1 MIIIDANIILRY
13 LLNDHPQLSQ
23 QATQIIENQSVS
35 VPIEVICEVVYV
47 LYKVYQIPKKEI
59 QQQITS
65 LLDENLISMDKLEVV
80 KYALLSFAN
89 DNIDIV
95 DAILLAYCVIENKS
109 VLTFDKKLNRFL
121 EQKLSSFL

>member
-1 MIIIDANIILRY
+1 MILIDANVILRY

-23 QATQIIENQSVS
+23 QAAQIIDNQSVS
-35 VPIEVICEVVYV
+35 APIEVICEVVYV

-59 QQQITS
+59 QQQISS
-65 LLDENLISMDKLEVV
+65 LLDENLITVDKPEVV
-80 KYALLSFAN
+80 KYVLLSFAN

-109 VLTFDKKLNRFL
+109 VLTFDKKLNRCL
-121 EQKLSSFL
+121 DKNKKL

>member
-1 MIIIDANIILRY
+1 MILIDANVILRY

-23 QATQIIENQSVS
+23 QAAQIIDNQSVS
-35 VPIEVICEVVYV
+35 APIEVICEVVYV

-59 QQQITS
+59 QQQISS
-65 LLDENLISMDKLEVV
+65 LLDENLITVDKPEVV
-80 KYALLSFAN
+80 QYALLSFAN

-109 VLTFDKKLNRFL
+109 VLTFDKKLNQCL
-121 EQKLSSFL
+121 DKNKKL

>member
-1 MIIIDANIILRY
+1 MILIDANVILRY

-23 QATQIIENQSVS
+23 QAAQIIDNQSVS
-35 VPIEVICEVVYV
+35 APIEVICEVVYV

-59 QQQITS
+59 QQQISS
-65 LLDENLISMDKLEVV
+65 LLDENLITVDKPEVV
-80 KYALLSFAN
+80 QYALLSFAN

-109 VLTFDKKLNRFL
+109 VLTFDKKLNRCL
-121 EQKLSSFL
+121 DKNKKL

>member
-13 LLNDHPQLSQ
+13 LLNDHPQYSQ
-23 QATQIIENQSVS
+23 QATEIIENQSVS
-35 VPIEVICEVVYV
+35 TPIEVICEVVYV

-65 LLDENLISMDKLEVV
+65 LLDENLIAVDKPEII

-95 DAILLAYCVIENKS
+95 DAILLAYSVIEHKK

-121 EQKLSSFL
+121 EQSSSPF